1 MARNLFVIVT
11 AVCKYWLKGSVL
23 GGIKKAFGTT
33 IKEQINKE
41 QHGGSDRGKMG
52 MKVMLAEVLVHF
64 ADEIIDRKHEK
75 LMCLSFSFYI
85 FYLLLSTSS
94 TQVKELQSKLKF
106 GPIKDRGGL
115 RTIVMV
121 YKSSGHPILG
131 CVFLTTKQR
140 GDVVF
145 KMFPHC

>member
-11 AVCKYWLKGSVL
+11 AVCMYWLKGSVL
-23 GGIKKAFGTT
+23 GGIKAFGTT

-52 MKVMLAEVLVHF
+52 MKVVLTEVLVHF
-64 ADEIIDRKHEK
+64 SDKIIDRKHEK
-75 LMCLSFSFYI
+75 LMCLSFSLNI

-106 GPIKDRGGL
+106 GPIKDGEVL
-115 RTIVMV
+115 E
-121 YKSSGHPILG
+121 
-131 CVFLTTKQR
+131 Q
-140 GDVVF
+140 
-145 KMFPHC
+145 